1 MRNTR
6 YSTRDLKFLIW
17 MVVIVFSSATLLF
30 ASPLVVPEESINEIS
45 ESSLVESGIV
55 EQACEL
61 IYQGKFDVVGELIGP
76 QLDVSSD
83 STTTGQTSQDEQ
95 PQSQYLS
102 GLAQIVQEYKDI
114 SQLRQSAREASYKE
128 QLSKLEQ
135 LRVEAD
141 SNDVNGISAG
151 DVNDIV
157 NVLSV
162 ITNASE
168 FANQAQK
175 EQLLSDTFVKEAIQ
189 KAIDKAAEFEVEG
202 KWLEAYTT
210 CYAWLAAIDPNNE
223 AYSDYAQQLL
233 DKATI
238 VLTFEDSPCET
249 REERFRDVEKEMF
262 IRAISF
268 LDLHYL
274 SVIDY
279 AQMAS
284 KAIERCK
291 LLAEV
296 TGTLPK
302 FGVESQNEDTVSQQM
317 SGNEDPVESQALS
330 SGQIERD
337 PFSLPDSDKIAAW
350 STALTALL
358 DAVESTSDDES
369 VKFDKNKF
377 IDVFEEVLKLN
388 ETTVDFPQ
396 PVLIAQF
403 VEAALSALDPH
414 TMIAWPGQAP
424 EFEKTMLNE
433 FTGIGVEITKQK
445 GLLTVSSLLP
455 DTPAYNSGLDAW
467 DVIEKVDGIDTKDM
481 SLICAVQKITGPK
494 GTKVTLTIK
503 RPGEDRTREI
513 TITRNR
519 IIIPTIRG
527 WQRTESGKWLYM
539 IDDQNKIGY
548 VRITDFSAE
557 TATSLEK
564 VLLELEVEGMKGLI
578 LDLRSNNGGLLD
590 SAVAV
595 ADKFLKEGLIVRRQ
609 SGFGKMPIYEDA
621 HKKGTH
627 PDYPLVILI
636 NSGSASASE
645 IVAGA
650 LADKAY
656 KRAILVGT
664 RTHGKGLVQGITSYP
679 GGGAQLKYTMAH
691 YYLPSGQKVE
701 SREAR
706 KKQGRED
713 WGIGPNVEVEL
724 RSDELRKM
732 IEVQRNNDV
741 LVKADHKNI
750 NHELKK
756 HTVEETLAADV
767 QLAVGLLIVKS
778 KLIQTETLAHTKMD
792 R

>member
-1 MRNTR
+1 
-6 YSTRDLKFLIW
+6 
-17 MVVIVFSSATLLF
+17 MVVIIFSSATLLF
-30 ASPLVVPEESINEIS
+30 ALPLVVPEESISEVS
-45 ESSLVESGIV
+45 ESSSVESGIV

-61 IYQGKFDVVGELIGP
+61 IYQGKFDAVGELIQP
-76 QLDVSSD
+76 QLDVSSELTD
-83 STTTGQTSQDEQ
+83 AGQTSQDEQ
-95 PQSQYLS
+95 TQSQSLS

-128 QLSKLEQ
+128 QLSKLEKS
-135 LRVEAD
+135 RAEVD
-141 SNDVNGISAG
+141 TNDVNSVSAG

-157 NVLSV
+157 TLLSV

-189 KAIDKAAEFEVEG
+189 KAINKAAEFEVEG

-238 VLTFEDSPCET
+238 ALTFEDSPCET
-249 REERFRDVEKEMF
+249 REERFGGVEKGMF
-262 IRAISF
+262 VRTISF

-274 SVIDY
+274 SVINY
-279 AQMAS
+279 GQMAT

-291 LLAEV
+291 LLGEV
-296 TGTLPK
+296 MGTLPRYS
-302 FGVESQNEDTVSQQM
+302 GDSQNEDTVSQETP
-317 SGNEDPVESQALS
+317 GNEDPVVPSALS
-330 SGQIERD
+330 SGELEGD
-337 PFSLPDSDKIAAW
+337 SFSPPDSNKYTAW
-350 STALTALL
+350 STTLTALL
-358 DAVESTSDDES
+358 DEVKSASDDES
-369 VKFDKNKF
+369 TKFDKDKF
-377 IDVFEEVLKLN
+377 IDIFEEVLKLN

-414 TMIAWPGQAP
+414 TMIAWPRQAQ

-467 DVIEKVDGIDTKDM
+467 DVVEKVDGVETKDM
-481 SLICAVQKITGPK
+481 TLTCAVLKITGPK

-503 RPGEDRTREI
+503 RPGEEKTRDI
-513 TITRNR
+513 TITRDR

-527 WQRTESGKWLYM
+527 WQRTEAGKWLYM
-539 IDDQNKIGY
+539 IDGQNKIGY

-557 TATSLEK
+557 TAPSLEK
-564 VLLELEVEGMKGLI
+564 VLLELKAEGMKGLI

-609 SGFGKMPIYEDA
+609 SGFGKMPIYEYA
-621 HKKGTH
+621 RKKGTH
-627 PDYPLVILI
+627 PNYPLVILI

-650 LADKAY
+650 LADKAH

-713 WGIGPNVEVEL
+713 WGIGPNVEVKL

-732 IEVQRNNDV
+732 IEAQRDNDV
-741 LVKADHKNI
+741 LVKADHDNA
-750 NHELKK
+750 NRELKK
-756 HTVEETLAADV
+756 HTIEETLAADV

-778 KLIQTETLAHTKMD
+778 KLIQTETPAQARLD
-792 R
+792 G